1 MTKNDPESISLRGQ
15 AGAIVR
21 EARLRE
27 GLTQFELASHLGV
40 NARTL
45 QRWEAPDSTVSLA
58 ELEVFGRALGL
69 SLALLA
75 TPAK

>member
-1 MTKNDPESISLRGQ
+1 MKKNELEAIPLRGQ

-21 EARLRE
+21 EARQRE
-27 GLTQFELASHLGV
+27 GLTQFELANHLGV

-45 QRWEAPDSTVSLA
+45 QRWEAPDSTVSLS

-69 SLALLA
+69 RLDLIA
-75 TPAK
+75 TPAQ